1 MKKHVDEITK
11 EEMNLVRECFDVF
24 SVNEIAELT
33 KLTYYEVLYCLKR
46 IYPSLDLLPL
56 MTGYSINEKRILV
69 MSDTH
74 IGSKFENL
82 YYVEETMMFGIDKGI
97 YTFVHNGDVIQSD
110 FKNVLGKYRDEDK
123 QVEHLINDFPYD
135 PLIRYI
141 MMFGNHDF
149 NTFSKDQHFMDM
161 FNSRKDF
168 HLLGVKYGYINW
180 LGSTI
185 ALIHPTKKYMIPIP
199 FCEAAIVLRGHSH
212 NFIFKGPHTAYVS
225 TMSDDKIQ
233 NNKSRPG
240 FLVVT
245 NESDHFLI
253 EPYYFENALICE
265 DERKIF
271 VKK

>member
-1 MKKHVDEITK
+1 
-11 EEMNLVRECFDVF
+11 
-24 SVNEIAELT
+24 
-33 KLTYYEVLYCLKR
+33 
-46 IYPSLDLLPL
+46 
-56 MTGYSINEKRILV
+56 
-69 MSDTH
+69 
-74 IGSKFENL
+74 
-82 YYVEETMMFGIDKGI
+82 
-97 YTFVHNGDVIQSD
+97 
-110 FKNVLGKYRDEDK
+110 
-123 QVEHLINDFPYD
+123 
-135 PLIRYI
+135 

-168 HLLGVKYGYINW
+168 NLLGVKYGYINW

-199 FCEAAIVLRGHSH
+199 FCEAAIVLRGHAH
-212 NFIFKGPHTAYVS
+212 NFIFKEPHTAYVS

-233 NNKSRPG
+233 NNESRPG

-271 VKK
+271 VKKN